1 MFDFLDS
8 VCKIKRDPTY
18 NLIHLKMDPLQF
30 LRRICQHISETLAF
44 IFLLFNNLIF

>member
-30 LRRICQHISETLAF
+30 LGEFANTYQKL
-44 IFLLFNNLIF
+44 